1 MISQRLNLE
10 IRLLYLRL
18 VNNDIRSEVSKYNL
32 PYNKLTIKSGVK
44 IVDDRIVIKNKN
56 NNDIDKTYNYLRSRV
71 FDYFPYPIEESNKY
85 EIYPYIEDVYEP
97 REQKAMDMVHL
108 LSLLHSK
115 TTFYREVDIDKNK
128 KIYED
133 IVNDIDYL
141 NNYYN
146 ELISLIEKD
155 VYMSPSS
162 YLIARNINIIFSS
175 IYYVKDNIDKW
186 YKLIED
192 NKNERVSYIHNN
204 INLDHYLKSD
214 KPYLISWNKSRVDSP
229 IYDLLSFYKNHYLE
243 FDFDD
248 LFHYYESNYPLKD
261 NERLLLFI
269 YMAIPPK
276 IVIDGSEYD
285 MCIKINK
292 NMEYLYKTS
301 NLIMNY
307 QK

>member
-1 MISQRLNLE
+1 M
-10 IRLLYLRL
+10 
-18 VNNDIRSEVSKYNL
+18 NNDLRGKISKYKL
-32 PYNKLTIKSGVK
+32 PGEVFTIKSGARIIDNK
-44 IVDDRIVIKNKN
+44 IVIKNKV
-56 NNDIDKTYNYLRSRV
+56 NDSIDRTYDYLKSRA
-71 FDYFPYPIEESNKY
+71 FDYFPSLLESSDGY
-85 EIYPYIEDVYEP
+85 EVYPYIEDIYEP
-97 REQKAMDMVHL
+97 REQKAMDMMHL

-128 KIYED
+128 EIYEN
-133 IVNDIDYL
+133 IINNINYL
-141 NNYYN
+141 NDYYN
-146 ELISLIEKD
+146 ELISLIEKE

-204 INLDHYLKSD
+204 INLDHYIKRD
-214 KPYLISWNKSRVDSP
+214 KPYLISWNKSRIDNP

-248 LFHYYESNYPLKD
+248 LFHYYESNYPLKED
-261 NERLLLFI
+261 ERLLLFT
-269 YMAIPPK
+269 YMAIPPVMDK
-276 IVIDGSEYD
+276 SGSEYD

-292 NMEYLYKTS
+292 TIDYLYKTS